1 MNKSTDLEYRRM
13 NKQGFQ
19 YQFPR
24 GRWRAQKAYLC
35 CLCYWQWSCVYF
47 MPLWTSSLRCC
58 ESVWYHPSQIWG
70 LDPTTQQPS
79 GHCGI
84 NLCLPE
90 NRIDLQVLSKQPSL
104 PALHWETGSNNMT
117 WTTSDTLAAQKT
129 GIAKGLPLWNTER
142 KCTESERQ
150 KSLLLWGC
158 ITVLPVIPKYKKY
171 NFPFKHNM

>member
-47 MPLWTSSLRCC
+47 MPLWTSSLRCR

-129 GIAKGLPLWNTER
+129 GWNTER